1 MRTIVDIPED
11 QIKAL
16 DVLGKKQDL
25 SRAELVRRAVGQYL
39 EAEQKSQK
47 SKLDQYFGLFK
58 DDPTVF
64 EGLDGLA
71 WQRKMRAEWA
81 DRDAAIDK
89 RLAEAAALHDRKQ
102 SDYEGKK

>member
-1 MRTIVDIPED
+1 MRTIIDIPED
-11 QIKAL
+11 QVKAL
-16 DVLGKKQDL
+16 DVLGKKHDL
-25 SRAELVRRAVGQYL
+25 SRAELVRRAVAQYL

-47 SKLDQYFGLFK
+47 SKLDQYFGIFK

-81 DRDAAIDK
+81 ERDAAIDR
-89 RLAEAAALHDRKQ
+89 RLAENNGLHDQNQ
-102 SDYEGKK
+102 SKFEDR